1 MKILRKEVA
10 MHELKQT
17 MKDAGLVGDG
27 GAGFPSYAKLAEG
40 ADTLIINGS
49 ECEPL
54 LYTDYILM
62 KREMPLILAG
72 IQSVIWS
79 LGVKRALFCIKEHTA
94 KRLSLSDGEA
104 LSTHINVKVM
114 PNVYPIGDE
123 ISLIYQAT
131 GRLIR
136 PGSLP
141 ISKGILVYNV
151 ETMYNLGRAVKYF
164 EPVTMKWLT
173 VGGDVK
179 EPRVVRVPIGTPVA
193 DLFERLG
200 VEVDEDHVVIDG
212 GPSMGKIINHNIAEV
227 AKTTKALL
235 VLPKNTR
242 AVESKLINKKMAV
255 TRAETAC
262 CQCTRCT
269 DMCPRALLGYPL
281 EPHKMVRTAMS
292 AVVAMPNMVL
302 SATLCCGC
310 GICESLACSQ
320 GISPKAVINNYKE
333 LLAKNKLRYT
343 QDFDATPKDERDF
356 RMVPSEKWAQDLGVK
371 SFDRVAVWGGE
382 IRDFDRVELALGK
395 YIGTPSTPSVKDGA
409 IVHVGDI
416 VAAASAG
423 LSVPQHASIHGRVT
437 VTDKKIII
445 DRVV

>member
-1 MKILRKEVA
+1 
-10 MHELKQT
+10 MHELKQV

-40 ADTLIINGS
+40 ADTLLINGS

-54 LYTDYILM
+54 LYTDYMLI
-62 KREMPLILAG
+62 KRELPMILAG

-79 LGVKRALFCIKEHTA
+79 LGIKRALFCVKEHTA
-94 KRLSLSDGEA
+94 KRLSFSDGDSLGA
-104 LSTHINVKVM
+104 NIFVKVM

-136 PGSLP
+136 PGNLP
-141 ISKGILVYNV
+141 ISKGVLVYNV

-179 EPRVVRVPIGTPVA
+179 EPRVVRVPIGTPIQ

-200 VEVDEDHVVIDG
+200 VEVDEDHAVIDG
-212 GPSMGKIINHNIAEV
+212 GPSMGKVINHNIAEV
-227 AKTTKALL
+227 GKTTKALI
-235 VLPKNTR
+235 VLPKNVR
-242 AVESKLINKKMAV
+242 AVESKMANKRIAL

-262 CQCTRCT
+262 CQCMRCT
-269 DMCPRALLGYPL
+269 EMCPRFLLGYPL
-281 EPHKMVRTAMS
+281 EPHRMVRTAMG
-292 AVVAMPNMVL
+292 AAKVMPEMILNA
-302 SATLCCGC
+302 SLCCGC
-310 GICESLACSQ
+310 GICENLACSQ
-320 GISPKAVINNYKE
+320 GISPRAVISNFKE
-333 LLAKNKLRYT
+333 VLAKNKMRYV
-343 QDFDATPKDERDF
+343 ATEDVEAREERPF
-356 RMVPSEKWAQDLGVK
+356 RMIPSDKWASDLGVAR
-371 SFDRVAVWGGE
+371 FDKVAVWGGE
-382 IRDFDRVELALGK
+382 IRDFDRVELALGR
-395 YIGTPSTPSVKDGA
+395 YIGIPSTPSVKDGA
-409 IVHVGDI
+409 IVGVGDI

-423 LSVPQHASIHGRVT
+423 LSIPQHASIHGRVT

-445 DRVV
+445 DRVI

>member
-1 MKILRKEVA
+1 
-10 MHELKQT
+10 MHELKQV

-40 ADTLIINGS
+40 ADTLLINGS

-79 LGVKRALFCIKEHTA
+79 LGVKRALFCVKEHTA
-94 KRLSLSDGEA
+94 HRLSLTDGESLGA
-104 LSTHINVKVM
+104 HVFVKVM

-131 GRLIR
+131 GRLIK

-179 EPRVVRVPIGTPVA
+179 EPRVVRVPIGTSVA

-200 VEVDEDHVVIDG
+200 IEVDEDHAVIDG

-227 AKTTKALL
+227 GKTTKALL
-235 VLPKNTR
+235 ILPKNTR

-269 DMCPRALLGYPL
+269 DLCPRALLGYPL
-281 EPHKMVRTAMS
+281 EPHKMVRTAMG
-292 AVVAMPNMVL
+292 AAVAMPHMVL

-310 GICESLACSQ
+310 GICENLACSQ

-333 LLAKNKLRYT
+333 LLAKNKLRYVAN
-343 QDFDATPKDERDF
+343 DEVYPKEEREY
-356 RMVPSEKWAQDLGVK
+356 RMIPSKKWAQDLGIDR
-371 SFDRVAVWGGE
+371 FDRVAVWGGE
-382 IRDFDRVELALGK
+382 MRDFDRVELALGK
-395 YIGTPSTPSVKDGA
+395 YIGIPSSPAVKDGA
-409 IVHVGDI
+409 IVQAGDI
-416 VAAASAG
+416 VASASAG

>member
-1 MKILRKEVA
+1 MNELR
-10 MHELKQT
+10 QQ

-54 LYTDYILM
+54 LYTDYMLM
-62 KREMPLILAG
+62 KREMPMILAG

-79 LGVKRALFCIKEHTA
+79 LNIPRALFCIKEHTA
-94 KRLSLSDGEA
+94 HRLSLSDGER
-104 LSTHINVKVM
+104 LSSHITVKVL

-131 GRLIR
+131 GRVVR
-136 PGSLP
+136 PGNLP
-141 ISKGILVYNV
+141 ISKGVIVYNV
-151 ETMYNLGRAVKYF
+151 ETMYNLGRYVKFF

-173 VGGDVK
+173 VGGDIEKPVVVK
-179 EPRVVRVPIGTPVA
+179 VPVGTPIS
-193 DLFERLG
+193 DLFDRLG
-200 VEVDEDHVVIDG
+200 IEVDDEHVVIDG
-212 GPSMGKIINHNIAEV
+212 GPSMGKIVNHLIAEV
-227 AKTTKALL
+227 GKTTKALL

-242 AVESKLINKKMAV
+242 AVESKLINQKAAV

-269 DMCPRALLGYPL
+269 DLCPRALLGYPL
-281 EPHKMVRTAMS
+281 EPHKMVRTAMG
-292 AVVAMPNMVL
+292 VAKVMPEMVL

-310 GICESLACSQ
+310 GICENLACNQ
-320 GISPKAVINNYKE
+320 GISPRAVINNYKA
-333 LLAKNKLRYT
+333 LLAKNKMRYVSEY
-343 QDFDATPKDERDF
+343 DVLPKEERDF
-356 RMVPSEKWAQDLGVK
+356 RMIPTEKWARDLGVNR
-371 SFDRVAVWGGE
+371 FDKVAVWGGE
-382 IRDFDRVELALGK
+382 LRDFDRVELALGR
-395 YIGTPSTPSVKDGA
+395 YIGIPSVPAVRDGA

-416 VAAASAG
+416 VASASAG
-423 LSVPQHASIHGRVT
+423 LSVPQHASMHGRVT

-445 DRVV
+445 DRIV

>member
-1 MKILRKEVA
+1 
-10 MHELKQT
+10 MHELKQV

-40 ADTLIINGS
+40 ADTLLINGS

-54 LYTDYILM
+54 LYTDYMLM

-72 IQSVIWS
+72 IQAVIWN
-79 LGVKRALFCIKEHTA
+79 LRLKRALFCVKEHTA
-94 KRLSLSDGEA
+94 RRLSLSEGDTLGA
-104 LSTHINVKVM
+104 YVTVKVL

-136 PGSLP
+136 PGNLP
-141 ISKGILVYNV
+141 ISKGVLVYNI
-151 ETMYNLGRAVKYF
+151 ETMYNLGRAIKYF

-179 EPRVVRVPIGTPVA
+179 EPQVVRVPIGTSVA

-227 AKTTKALL
+227 GKTTKALL
-235 VLPKNTR
+235 VIPKSSR
-242 AVESKLINKKMAV
+242 AAESKLINKSMAV

-269 DMCPRALLGYPL
+269 DLCPRALLGYPL

-292 AVVAMPNMVL
+292 AVVTMPHMVL

-310 GICESLACSQ
+310 GICETLACSQ
-320 GISPKAVINNYKE
+320 GISPKAVISNYKE
-333 LLAKNKLRYT
+333 LLAKNKMRYVS
-343 QDFDATPKDERDF
+343 DHDITPKNERDY
-356 RMVPSEKWAQDLGVK
+356 RMIPSEKWAQDLGVGR
-371 SFDRVAVWGGE
+371 FDRVPKWGGE
-382 IRDFDRVELALGK
+382 LRDFDRVELALGR
-395 YIGTPSTPSVKDGA
+395 YIGIPSTPSVKDGA

-416 VAAASAG
+416 VAAASSG
-423 LSVPQHASIHGRVT
+423 LSIPQHASIHGRVT

-445 DRVV
+445 DKVI